1 MMRRRRRM
9 GRALGLAGAALGLAA
24 VTGSVRGRELDHRL
38 YKAVNTHLEHPALD
52 RFFSS
57 LTELGSLYASLAAG
71 AMVAA
76 SGRRRAAAR
85 AVGAASSMWVL
96 GQGLKQIYRRTRP
109 FDSTAPGR
117 LLIGKPRGTSW
128 PSSHPAV
135 FLTFALVAARR
146 LDLSGPARGALVA
159 LAGGVACSRVYLGV
173 HYPADVAGG
182 LLLGRAMADVW
193 TAPDPDVR

>member
-1 MMRRRRRM
+1 MRRRRRRV

-24 VTGSVRGRELDHRL
+24 ITGSVRGRELDERL
-38 YKAVNTHLEHPALD
+38 YKQMNTNLEHPALD
-52 RFFSS
+52 RLLSEV
-57 LTELGSLYASLAAG
+57 TELGSLYASLGAG
-71 AMVAA
+71 AVLAT
-76 SGRRRAAAR
+76 SGSRRAAAR
-85 AVGAASSMWVL
+85 AVGAAASMWAL
-96 GQGLKQIYRRTRP
+96 GQALKRAYRRTRP

-146 LDLSGPARGALVA
+146 LDLPGPARSALVA
-159 LAGGVACSRVYLGV
+159 LAGAVGLSRVYLGV
-173 HYPADVAGG
+173 HYPSDVAGG